1 MTTTGQFLFAP
12 LLFQFFL
19 AVLLLFLWRRT
30 DLQRWASIFG
40 NLIGLGLASMLFLRV
55 WRGGALSVQAGGWE
69 APFGITLVA
78 DMFSATLVLL
88 TSAIGLAVAIYSAAS
103 VQELRLRLGYFPIL
117 QFLLMGLA
125 GAFLAGDIF
134 NLYVWFEI
142 IIISSFVLITI
153 GGERLQLE
161 GAVKYF
167 TINVLASVIFLTAI
181 AILYGL
187 AGTLNLADLAVKAKD
202 INNQALFNVSALM
215 FFAGFGI
222 KSAVFPLYFW
232 LPASYHAPPAAVSAV
247 FAGLLTKVGVYAL
260 MRIFSLVFTADPFI
274 YEFMGWIAI
283 LTLFTGGV
291 GALVQNN
298 IRRVFSFFI
307 VCHIGFM
314 IAGLAIFSRPALAGA
329 VFYMAHDI
337 VVKANLF
344 LLAGLIFKIRHTN
357 SIKKLGGL
365 YAEYPRLSLLLAVPL
380 FSLVGIPPLSGFWP
394 KVSLVLAGL
403 EGRHYL
409 LVGAMLLASF
419 LTLIIIAR
427 LWAEV
432 FWKNGQAPEIKPNA
446 GYFPAMEPKRRAL
459 LVAPIAMLALASLY
473 IGFAAEHL
481 QLLSDRIASE
491 LSDPASYIRAVLP

>member
-1 MTTTGQFLFAP
+1 MTTSQFLLAP

-19 AVLLLFLWRRT
+19 AVLLLFLWRWT
-30 DLQRWASIFG
+30 AWQRRASVAG
-40 NLIGLGLASMLFLRV
+40 NFIALLLAGVLFRRV
-55 WRGGALSVQAGGWE
+55 WQGGILSVQAGGWE
-69 APFGITLVA
+69 APFGITLAA
-78 DMFSATLVLL
+78 DMLSATLVLL
-88 TSAIGLAVAIYSAAS
+88 TSAIGLAVAIYSAAAIS
-103 VQELRLRLGYFPIL
+103 EQRLRLGYFSIL

-125 GAFLAGDIF
+125 GAFMTGDIF

-167 TINVLASVIFLTAI
+167 TLNVLASVIFLTAI

-187 AGTLNLADLAVKAKD
+187 TGTLNLADLAVKARG
-202 INNQALFNVSALM
+202 IGNQALLNTCALM
-215 FFAGFGI
+215 FFVAFGI

-232 LPASYHAPPAAVSAV
+232 LPASYHTPPPAVSAV

-260 MRIFSLVFTADPFI
+260 IRIFSLVFTGDPFL
-274 YEFMGWIAI
+274 YELMGWIAV

-291 GALVQNN
+291 GALVQND
-298 IRRVFSFFI
+298 IRKIFSYFI

-314 IAGLAIFSRPALAGA
+314 IAGLSIFSQTALAGA
-329 VFYMAHDI
+329 VFYMVHDI
-337 VVKANLF
+337 VVKASLF
-344 LLAGLIFKIRHTN
+344 LGAGLIYQIKHTN
-357 SIKKLGGL
+357 NMRKLGGL

-394 KVSLVLAGL
+394 KLSLVLAGL
-403 EGRHYL
+403 ESRHYL
-409 LVGAMLLASF
+409 LVGAMLLGSF
-419 LTLIIIAR
+419 LTLFVIAR

-432 FWKNGQAPEIKPNA
+432 FWKNGEAPAKKPQIA
-446 GYFPAMEPKRRAL
+446 YFPDMELKRRAMM
-459 LVAPIAMLALASLY
+459 VAPIVMLALASLY

-481 QLLSDRIASE
+481 QLLSGRIASE
-491 LSDPASYIRAVLP
+491 LMDSKSYIRAVLP